1 MKKNIICQ
9 LFLMCSIFSSCIEKK
24 QKSDLPS
31 GSYTIESV
39 SFQKDVP
46 IEEQVNF
53 INDYQYFTI
62 NENKITFSDGQEIVY
77 SRKDDII
84 STFIDGDEIS
94 FNIQTLPDEGSYELF
109 VDNNY
114 IKSLRIG
121 FLKKDKTTN
130 L

>member
-1 MKKNIICQ
+1 MIMKKNIICQ
-9 LFLMCSIFSSCIEKK
+9 LFLMCSIFSSCMEKK

-84 STFIDGDEIS
+84 STFIDGEEIL
-94 FNIQTLPDEGSYELF
+94 FNMQTLPDEGNYELF
-109 VDNNY
+109 VDHKNV
-114 IKSLRIG
+114 KSLKIG
-121 FLKKDKTTN
+121 IREK
-130 L
+130 

>member
-1 MKKNIICQ
+1 M
-9 LFLMCSIFSSCIEKK
+9 EKK
-24 QKSDLPS
+24 QKSDLPL

-94 FNIQTLPDEGSYELF
+94 FNIQTLPDERSYELF

>member
-1 MKKNIICQ
+1 MTQFN
-9 LFLMCSIFSSCIEKK
+9 LHYL
-24 QKSDLPS
+24 
-31 GSYTIESV
+31 
-39 SFQKDVP
+39 
-46 IEEQVNF
+46 EEQVNF

-84 STFIDGDEIS
+84 STSIDGDEIS